1 MSKYCPQCG
10 KPVTD
15 DITTICSNC
24 GMDLTKAAQNPTNQK
39 HTTMSRQ
46 ELFAK
51 AIPYF
56 TSKKYAVVTQ
66 TDYVISF
73 ESQDRDVN
81 WLIFVILCCCGIIPA
96 AIYYYWFT
104 RQHQVTISMS
114 GTTEISVTAI
124 GNTEQAKKDAGEFM
138 QLIV

>member
-24 GMDLTKAAQNPTNQK
+24 GMDLTKGPQSPTNQK
-39 HTTMSRQ
+39 NTTMNRQ

-66 TDYVISF
+66 TDYVVSF

-81 WLIFVILCCCGIIPA
+81 WVIFVILCCCGIIPA

-104 RQHQVTISMS
+104 HQHQVTISMS
-114 GTTEISVTAI
+114 GTVEISVTAI
-124 GNTEQAKKDAGEFM
+124 GNTDQAKKDAGEFM
-138 QLIV
+138 KLIL